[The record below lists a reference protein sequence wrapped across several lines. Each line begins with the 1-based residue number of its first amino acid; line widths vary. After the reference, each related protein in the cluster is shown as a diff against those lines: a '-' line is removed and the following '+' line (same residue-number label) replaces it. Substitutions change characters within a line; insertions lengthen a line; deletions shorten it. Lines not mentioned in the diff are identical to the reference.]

1 MDGSENM
8 QTPSGVMKTIRLIS
22 AIFFGLVALGGLLL
36 SISGEFDLLTDPTLS
51 NPAFDGGLAI
61 IILITVG
68 TAVLSFKLAA
78 PFLPRRSTRGMGF
91 EVRTRRSKESS

>member
-1 MDGSENM
+1 
-8 QTPSGVMKTIRLIS
+8 MKIVRLIS
-22 AIFFGLVALGGLLL
+22 AIFFALVAFGGLLL

-68 TAVLSFKLAA
+68 AAVLSFKLAA
-78 PFLPRRSTRGMGF
+78 PFLPKRSIRGVGF
-91 EVRTRRSKESS
+91 QVQTRRSKGSSESPAR